1 MIGSRIRPV
10 CVDAKG
16 SVDDVAMFRVGGV
29 CGVAGDLVAGRAL
42 RGGVSVSYFAAHQ
55 RVAGADGR

>member
-1 MIGSRIRPV
+1 MIGSRIRLGWD
-10 CVDAKG
+10 DAKG
-16 SVDDVAMFRVGGV
+16 SVEDVAKIRVGGV

-42 RGGVSVSYFAAHQ
+42 RGGVSVSYLAAHQ